1 MSDQLSIT
9 FDARSQETIRY
20 MQAMPQEML
29 KAIARGM
36 DKGLALA
43 LGKITRERFTGKGPF
58 PVGDRKLGVRSNRL
72 RSSLRWNVTG
82 QPGQPGSGEPSKIN
96 GQTVTGSMG
105 SNVEYAGVHEYGFT
119 GEVQV
124 RSFRRQVSPTQFVKK
139 GLGVLKGTKKLG
151 KEAFKLALGMEGVRA
166 HRRRMNVPERA
177 PLRTGLA
184 DHGGTITQQI
194 STALQAAWVA
204 KGGR

>member
-1 MSDQLSIT
+1 MSDGLTIA
-9 FDARSQETIRY
+9 FDERSQETIRY
-20 MQAMPQEML
+20 MQMMPGEML
-29 KAIARGM
+29 MAIRRGM
-36 DKGLALA
+36 DRGLALA
-43 LGKITRERFTGKGPF
+43 LGKIARERFTGKGPF

-82 QPGQPGSGEPSKIN
+82 QPGQPGSGEPSNIT

-105 SNVEYAGVHEYGFT
+105 SNVEYAGVHEYGFA

-124 RSFRRQVSPTQFVKK
+124 RSFRRGVSPTQFVKA
-139 GLGVLKGTKKLG
+139 GLGVLKGTRKLG
-151 KEAFKLALGMEGVRA
+151 KEAFKAALGMEQVRA

-177 PLRTGLA
+177 PLRTGLS
-184 DHGGTITQQI
+184 DHGGTITAQI
-194 STALQAAWVA
+194 SAALQAAWVK

>member
-1 MSDQLSIT
+1 MSAALNIG
-9 FDARSQETIRY
+9 FDERSQETIRA
-20 MQAMPQEML
+20 MRMMPQEML
-29 KAIARGM
+29 AAIARGM

-58 PVGDRKLGVRSNRL
+58 PVGERRLGVRSNRL

-82 QPGQPGSGEPSKIN
+82 LPGQAGGEPSRIA

-105 SNVEYAGVHEYGFT
+105 TNAEYAGVHEYGFS

-124 RSFRRQVSPTQFVKK
+124 RSFRRQVSPTQFVTK
-139 GLGVLKGTKKLG
+139 GGGVAKGTKKLG
-151 KEAFKLALGMEGVRA
+151 KAAFKDALGMEQVRS
-166 HRRRMNVPERA
+166 HRRRMNMPERA

-184 DHGGTITQQI
+184 DHGGTITRKI
-194 STALQAAWVA
+194 GSEMQAEWVS

>member
-1 MSDQLSIT
+1 MSDRLTIG
-9 FDARSQETIRY
+9 FDERSQETIRY
-20 MQAMPQEML
+20 MQTMPQEML
-29 KAIARGM
+29 TAIARGM

-82 QPGQPGSGEPSKIN
+82 LPGQAGGEPSRIDGN
-96 GQTVTGSMG
+96 TISGSMG
-105 SNVEYAGVHEYGFT
+105 SNVEYAGVHEYGFS

-124 RSFRRQVSPTQFVKK
+124 RSFRRGVSPTQFVKA
-139 GLGVLKGTKKLG
+139 GLGVLKGTRKLG
-151 KEAFKLALGMEGVRA
+151 KEAFKAALGMEQVRA

-184 DHGGTITQQI
+184 DHGGTITAQI
-194 STALQAAWVA
+194 GAALQRAWVA